1 MVEKQVSEISKR
13 CDAGNRIV
21 CLIII
26 FLYMLK
32 EFLMK
37 KMLQS
42 QLKNIPPAEREKI
55 LAMVEKDPNLFMRI
69 AEEVKENMKGGKDQL
84 AAATEV
90 MQKHKD
96 EIQKL
101 L

>member
-1 MVEKQVSEISKR
+1 
-13 CDAGNRIV
+13 
-21 CLIII
+21 
-26 FLYMLK
+26 
-32 EFLMK
+32 MK

-42 QLKNIPPAEREKI
+42 QLKSVPQAEREKI

-84 AAATEV
+84 TAATEV
-90 MQKHKD
+90 MQRHKD
-96 EIQKL
+96 DIQKL

>member
-1 MVEKQVSEISKR
+1 
-13 CDAGNRIV
+13 
-21 CLIII
+21 
-26 FLYMLK
+26 MLK

-42 QLKNIPPAEREKI
+42 QLKNVPQAEREKI
-55 LAMVEKDPNLFMRI
+55 LAMVEKNPDLFVKI
-69 AEEVKENMKGGKDQL
+69 AGEVKENMKGGKDQL
-84 AAATEV
+84 TAATEV
-90 MQKHKD
+90 MQRHKD